1 MNILFVSALLPYPLH
16 SGGQVRMYNLLKA
29 LSKKH
34 DITLLS
40 FIRNDEERTLASHM
54 PFVKDLH
61 MIMRGKGRQ
70 AKYFLKTLGNFPL
83 LLATYDNRVMQKKIK
98 EELARKHY
106 DLVHIEPFYVFPSLP
121 PLTVPLVVSEHNVE
135 YAIYQKNAEKM
146 RFPLLRPLAYFD
158 AIKVKIW
165 EEIVWQRA
173 RTVTAVSEDDATI
186 ISQSTKKETPVI
198 PNGVD
203 TKSFRYTAKKFDTQ
217 HPTFLFVGNFLW
229 APNIEAVREL
239 LETIWLKILLVYP
252 KATLTIVGKHFPTSL
267 RKYILPSIHLEEH
280 VEDIRDAFFGSD
292 VLLAPM
298 GIGGGTKFKLLE
310 AMASGT
316 VVVTTKAG
324 RMGIVGTSGKEFYE
338 AEEPDD
344 FIRAVKHIY
353 EHPAASKTMTKHARE
368 LVETMYDWQAI
379 AEKLDAVW
387 RSAV

>member
-16 SGGQVRMYNLLKA
+16 SGGQVRIYNLLKT

-34 DITLLS
+34 DITLMS
-40 FIRNDEERTLASHM
+40 FIRNDNERALASHM
-54 PFVKDLH
+54 PFVKDVH

-83 LLATYDNRVMQKKIK
+83 LLATYDNKVMQKKIK

-121 PLTVPLVVSEHNVE
+121 PLTVPLIVSEHNVE
-135 YAIYQKNAEKM
+135 YDIYQKNAEKM

-173 RTVTAVSEDDATI
+173 HTVTAVSEDDAAI
-186 ISQSTKKETPVI
+186 ISAITKKETPVI

-203 TKSFRYTAKKFDTQ
+203 TKTFPYVGKKFDKK

-229 APNIEAVREL
+229 APNTEAVREL
-239 LETIWLKILLVYP
+239 LETIWLKMLLVYP
-252 KATLTIVGKHFPTSL
+252 SATLTIVGKHFPSDL
-267 RKYILPSIHLEEH
+267 RKYILPSVHLEEH
-280 VEDIRDAFFGSD
+280 VDDIRDAFAASD

-298 GIGGGTKFKLLE
+298 GIGGGTKFKILE

-316 VVVTTKAG
+316 AVVTTKAG
-324 RMGIVGTSGKEFYE
+324 RMGIVGTSGKELYE
-338 AEEPDD
+338 AENSDD

-353 EHPAASKTMTKHARE
+353 DHPADAKTMTKNARE
-368 LVETMYDWQAI
+368 LVEATYDWRAI

-387 RSAV
+387 RRAL